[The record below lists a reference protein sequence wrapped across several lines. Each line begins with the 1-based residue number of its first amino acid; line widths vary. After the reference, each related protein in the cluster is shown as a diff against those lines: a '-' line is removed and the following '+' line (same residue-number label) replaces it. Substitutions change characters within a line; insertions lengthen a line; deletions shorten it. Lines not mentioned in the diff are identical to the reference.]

1 MTFSSYS
8 LGPGA
13 TPKLIKIILALT
25 AFFNLLIAII
35 PQKYLAFLLD
45 LSTLGIEKGFIF
57 QTLTNLFIIEN
68 PSITFGFILHLL
80 FNLSIIWIIGV
91 SLIELKGM
99 KHFIYLVF
107 ISSILSSSLALG
119 LLFAFSSSS
128 IFFGGSIIIYV
139 IATAWLML
147 HSDAKIL
154 LFSTIPF
161 KGKWLILG
169 LMAINLIS
177 LLTEGAYLHF
187 FVYLSAAFFAYIMAL
202 ILWRVHSPFQ
212 FLKNI
217 ELSIINFLHKAERKS
232 QQHKEFKSSKIY
244 DFKTGEPIVDDDEFM
259 DAMLTRISLYGEDI
273 LTKSER
279 KRMEKIS
286 KKKQKN
292 QK

>member
-1 MTFSSYS
+1 MTFSSYR
-8 LGPGA
+8 LGPSA

-25 AFFNLLIAII
+25 AFINLLIALI
-35 PQKYLAFLLD
+35 PHKYLGFLLG
-45 LSTLGIEKGFIF
+45 LSKQGIENGFVWQIF
-57 QTLTNLFIIEN
+57 TNLFIIEN
-68 PSITFGFILHLL
+68 PSITFGFVLHLI
-80 FNLSIIWIIGV
+80 FNLSVIWIIGT
-91 SLIELKGM
+91 SLIELKGIA
-99 KHFIYLVF
+99 HFIYLVSV
-107 ISSILSSSLALG
+107 SSIFSSSLALA

-139 IATAWLML
+139 IAMGWLML

-177 LLTEGAYLHF
+177 LLSEGAYMHF
-187 FVYLSAAFFAYIMAL
+187 SVYLSSIFFSYMTAL
-202 ILWRVHSPFQ
+202 ILWKVHSPFL
-212 FLKNI
+212 FLKNM
-217 ELSIINFLHKAERKS
+217 EHTIINFLHKAESKA
-232 QQHKEFKSSKIY
+232 QHRDFKSSKIY

-259 DAMLTRISLYGEDI
+259 DAMLTRISLYGEEI